1 MRRRTV
7 VAGLLAG
14 ALTLSVSAG
23 AFEVATASLAD
34 AAAAGMVPRAGGVA
48 PAPTPPLATAGGAS
62 GSGSGS
68 GHSGDSPVAGAPGAT
83 ATIATLLDAAADP
96 DLGMRAAE
104 DGRSEV
110 DGDSLTTRAVVPALA
125 VPGRTTR
132 VPGSALRAFRI
143 GLDVPARVAVSRRPY
158 AAAGVTDL
166 TSANRPHDA
175 KGIVMYS
182 RGGRLHNHPVV
193 QASHILAWASSYRN
207 GGGVAYRDQAVKHG
221 ERILSYAVR
230 SRGALYFPYRF
241 DFPLHGRKDLTLT
254 APWYSAMA
262 QGEALSAFV
271 ALYEITGQPR
281 WKAAADATF
290 VSFLQPKAAKVP
302 WTVQV
307 DSSGLLW
314 FEEYAGTHTDRA
326 FNGHNF
332 ALFGVYDYWWLTRD
346 SRARAVFLGGL
357 QATRVHLAG
366 IRVPG
371 RTSRYCLAHD
381 VHSESYHGIHISQLL
396 TLYRLTGSRD
406 LVRAADR
413 LQADAP
419 RDYLGGT
426 GYLAGVQHTVVQRRA
441 DGRVASV
448 RTVTLPRSQQ
458 VRVGRRSWVAGR
470 PGVWLRIDSGTLKGS
485 WVAELPR
492 RSFVVG
498 VRDTLAYEPA
508 RPVTL
513 AKGAQT
519 GYRLD
524 ASGRWVAVRTVRL
537 TRAAAARAGG
547 RLTRDGAVYVTMAS
561 GPMQGLSVPIG
572 RVTLL

>member
-1 MRRRTV
+1 MRRRTIV
-7 VAGLLAG
+7 SGLLAG

-23 AFEVATASLAD
+23 AFGVATASLAD
-34 AAAAGMVPRAGGVA
+34 AAGATGHRSGVGSGAGSRSDSHGPSTTG
-48 PAPTPPLATAGGAS
+48 TPGGA
-62 GSGSGS
+62 
-68 GHSGDSPVAGAPGAT
+68 

-96 DLGMRAAE
+96 DLGMRSADDVQPDTGA
-104 DGRSEV
+104 DP
-110 DGDSLTTRAVVPALA
+110 LTTRGAAPARGA
-125 VPGRTTR
+125 AGRMTR
-132 VPGSALRAFRI
+132 VPGSTLRAFRV
-143 GLDVPARVAVSRRPY
+143 GVDKPARVTVGRRPY
-158 AAAGVTDL
+158 AAAGVTAL

-175 KGIVMYS
+175 QGIVMYS

-221 ERILSYAVR
+221 ERMLSYAVR

-241 DFPLHGRKDLTLT
+241 DFDLHGRKDLTLK

-271 ALYEITGQPR
+271 ALYEMTRQPR

-290 VSFLQPKAAKVP
+290 ASFVQPKAAKLP

-314 FEEYAGTHTDRA
+314 FEEYAGAHTDRA

-346 SRARAVFLGGL
+346 SRARQVFLGGL
-357 QATRVHLAG
+357 QATRVHFAG

-371 RTSRYCLAHD
+371 RTSRYCLSHD

-406 LVRAADR
+406 LAQAADT

-426 GYLAGVQHTVVQRRA
+426 GYLAGVRHTLVQRRA

-458 VRVGRRSWVAGR
+458 VRIGRRSWVAGR
-470 PGVWLRIDSGTLKGS
+470 PGVWLRIDSGPLQGS

-498 VRDTLAYEPA
+498 VRDTLGYEPA
-508 RPVTL
+508 RRATL
-513 AKGAQT
+513 AAGAQT
-519 GYRLD
+519 GYQSD
-524 ASGRWVAVRTVRL
+524 GAGRWVAARTVRL
-537 TRAAAARAGG
+537 TRATATTVSG
-547 RLTRDGAVYVTMAS
+547 RLTRDGATYVTMTS
-561 GPMQGLSVPIG
+561 GPLKGLSAPIG
-572 RVTLL
+572 RVTVR